1 MKTTRTCAVCGEEK
15 PLKDFGDGTL
25 IPRTTCLTC
34 HQKVKE
40 PKRHLKKEKKVDPV
54 LQFLE
59 ELKKEGRMKVKCYTS
74 TSVITAV
81 IRSKKNRA

>member
-1 MKTTRTCAVCGEEK
+1 METTRTCAVCGEEK
-15 PLKDFGDGTL
+15 PVKDFGEGTRV
-25 IPRTTCLTC
+25 PKTTCLAC

-40 PKRHLKKEKKVDPV
+40 PKRHLKEKKADPV
-54 LQFLE
+54 SQFLE

-81 IRSKKNRA
+81 IRSKKNRV

>member
-1 MKTTRTCAVCGEEK
+1 MGKRRLPEK
-15 PLKDFGDGTL
+15 
-25 IPRTTCLTC
+25 
-34 HQKVKE
+34 KVK
-40 PKRHLKKEKKVDPV
+40 KKKKKEKKIDPV
-54 LQFLE
+54 SQFLE